1 MSARIFYVV
10 IPTEP
15 ALAGEWRDLLFSVS
29 CVTVFFAILA
39 DDDSMEHRYCVYILA
54 SKSRTLYIG
63 VTSDLE
69 TRIREHRS
77 GMYGG
82 FTADYKVHRL
92 VYYEPFH
99 WVQAAISREKQLKRW
114 RREKKVALIERDNPT
129 WEDLSA
135 EWGKPARLQI
145 HAPAR

>member
-1 MSARIFYVV
+1 VSHITV
-10 IPTEP
+10 IPT
-15 ALAGEWRDLLFSVS
+15 
-29 CVTVFFAILA
+29 ILV
-39 DDDSMEHRYCVYILA
+39 DHDSMEHRYYVYILA

-63 VTSDLE
+63 ITSDLE
-69 TRIREHRS
+69 TRVREHRS
-77 GMYGG
+77 GIYGG

-92 VYYEPFH
+92 VYYERFH

-114 RREKKVALIERDNPT
+114 RRENKIVLIERDNPT

-145 HAPAR
+145 HAPAK

>member
-1 MSARIFYVV
+1 
-10 IPTEP
+10 
-15 ALAGEWRDLLFSVS
+15 VS
-29 CVTVFFAILA
+29 CVTVFLAILA
-39 DDDSMEHRYCVYILA
+39 DDASMEHRYYVYILA

-77 GMYGG
+77 GIYGG

-114 RREKKVALIERDNPT
+114 RREKKIALIERDNPT